1 MLCPRR
7 VSLELNYITGVFAHM
22 IRFKSAVFYLLSA
35 AVFSLLDATDIPLAR
50 AQNFPDAP
58 LTYEIIGLSI
68 PLIERGRS
76 RGVIRM
82 DVWLEISSQTFIKEL
97 KANELRLRN
106 GIVQNVSSALHQR
119 RNTGRDIDLDLITE
133 RILLEVNK
141 LFGDGH
147 IKTVYFGRVIIQT
160 R

>member
-1 MLCPRR
+1 MIKFKPALFYFLS
-7 VSLELNYITGVFAHM
+7 VAALGLLFAAH
-22 IRFKSAVFYLLSA
+22 
-35 AVFSLLDATDIPLAR
+35 IPMAR

-82 DVWLEISSQTFIKEL
+82 DVWLEISSQTFIRKL

-119 RNTGRDIDLDLITE
+119 SNTGRDIDLDLITD
-133 RILLEVNK
+133 RILLEVNR

-147 IKTVYFGRVIIQT
+147 IGAVYFGRVIIQT